1 MTFTPENPNSADP
14 DWPFRGID
22 HVLIRCGASGPTLPV
37 RGCRRIFDHGHARA
51 SDHYGLL
58 AEFGPPP
65 GTGPRDQV

>member
-37 RGCRRIFDHGHARA
+37 RGCRRIFDYGHASA